1 MVGFFSCHSN
11 FLKNIVNV
19 TRMVTSGEHL
29 YDLPED
35 CISTIICL
43 TSPPD
48 ALKLSL
54 VSSIFRSAAELD
66 CVWDAFLPSDWQNI
80 ATKSVTPL
88 KFSSKR
94 HLFSCLCNSILI
106 DGGNKS
112 FALDKST
119 GKKSYVISAKELSI
133 LYGDEPDHWNWK
145 NIPESRFAKVA
156 ELKTICRLEIQGK
169 MKTGELSLNTIYGA
183 YLLMKISDRSFGLDS
198 IPSETSISVGDQESI
213 STTAYLRHPRS
224 KKKEQLESLFYR
236 NRIETLKSRVN
247 KGEVKLPRER
257 EDGWLEIELGEFFN
271 GGNVDD
277 EEITMKLMEVKGYH
291 IKGGLIIE
299 GIQLRPKH

>member
-1 MVGFFSCHSN
+1 MAAA
-11 FLKNIVNV
+11 
-19 TRMVTSGEHL
+19 GEHL

-35 CISTIICL
+35 CISAIISL

-54 VSSIFRSAAELD
+54 VSLIFRSAAELD
-66 CVWDAFLPSDWQNI
+66 SVWNAFLPSDWQDI
-80 ATKSVTPL
+80 AAKSVTPL

-94 HLFSCLCNSILI
+94 ELFFGLCNSILI

-119 GKKSYVISAKELSI
+119 GKKSYVISANELSI

-145 NIPESRFAKVA
+145 TIPESRFAEVA

-169 MKTGELSLNTIYGA
+169 MKTGDLSPKTTYGA

-198 IPSETSISVGDQESI
+198 IPTEISISVGDQESV
-213 STTAYLRHPRS
+213 SSTAYLRHPRC
-224 KKKEQLESLFYR
+224 KKKDQLESLFYR
-236 NRIETLKSRVN
+236 NRMETLKARVN
-247 KGEVKLPRER
+247 KGDERMPRER
-257 EDGWLEIELGEFFN
+257 ADGWLEIELGEFFN
-271 GGNVDD
+271 GRNGD

-291 IKGGLIIE
+291 VKGGLVIE
-299 GIQLRPKH
+299 GIELRPKH

>member
-1 MVGFFSCHSN
+1 MVA
-11 FLKNIVNV
+11 
-19 TRMVTSGEHL
+19 SGDAL

-54 VSSIFRSAAELD
+54 VSSIFRSVAELD
-66 CVWDAFLPSDWQNI
+66 CVWDAFLPSDWQHI

-94 HLFSCLCNSILI
+94 HLFFCLCNSILI
-106 DGGNKS
+106 DGGKKS

-119 GKKSYVISAKELSI
+119 GKKSYVMSAKELSI
-133 LYGDEPDHWNWK
+133 LYGDEPAHWNWK
-145 NIPESRFAKVA
+145 TIPESRFAEVA

-169 MKTGELSLNTIYGA
+169 MKTGELSPNTTYGA

-198 IPSETSISVGDQESI
+198 IPSEVSISVGDQESV
-213 STTAYLRHPRS
+213 SSTAYLRHPRS

-236 NRIETLKSRVN
+236 NRMETLKARVN
-247 KGEVKLPRER
+247 KGEEKMARER
-257 EDGWLEIELGEFFN
+257 EDGWLEIEFGEFFN
-271 GGNVDD
+271 GGNGD